1 MHGLT
6 PPDEGLNRT
15 KLDGAAKADE
25 PGLPVIEQRKYDF
38 VDSLRGIAVLLV
50 VLAHTP
56 LQPSLTFLNVIGAY
70 GVQLFFVVSAF
81 TLFLS
86 MQAKHDRETRP
97 VLFFLIRRY
106 FRIAPAFYLAAL
118 FYLIKDGLGP
128 TPFAPDGIHAWQIL
142 TTLAF
147 VNGWFPD
154 AINTVVPG
162 GWSIAVEMTFY
173 LFVPVCFR
181 FITSLA
187 RAIALTLALAILGI
201 VANRFV
207 APVLLA
213 PFADDRTILVWFPQL
228 WFPIQAC
235 VFPIGFI
242 VFLLFT
248 KRTGLPAPWS
258 GMLTFAA
265 LTMLMVAPWLH
276 VRILP
281 VPLLYAAIFGLLSY
295 GMSSGRPRVL
305 VNPLL
310 CHVGRVSFSVYLIHF
325 WAISLVHRYLEP
337 AWLGAIQPLQ
347 SLMFYAATVALAVA
361 MSTVTF
367 RCIELPGQMLGGAL
381 IARFEQAAVAR
392 AQLR

>member
-1 MHGLT
+1 MCGLRA
-6 PPDEGLNRT
+6 DEGSNPA
-15 KLDGAAKADE
+15 KLDGAARADK
-25 PGLPVIEQRKYDF
+25 PDLPMIEQRKYDF

-97 VLFFLIRRY
+97 VLFFFIRRY
-106 FRIAPAFYLAAL
+106 FRIAPAFYLAAI
-118 FYLIKDGLGP
+118 FYLAKDGLGP
-128 TPFAPDGIHAWQIL
+128 APFAPNGIHPWQIL

-154 AINTVVPG
+154 AINAVVPG

-187 RAIALTLALAILGI
+187 RAIALTLALAILGMA
-201 VANRFV
+201 ANRLV
-207 APVLLA
+207 APLLLA

-228 WFPIQAC
+228 WFPIQAS

-248 KRTGLPAPWS
+248 KRAGLPALWS
-258 GMLTFAA
+258 GMLTLAA
-265 LTMLMVAPWLH
+265 VAMLMIAPWFH
-276 VRILP
+276 VDIFP
-281 VPLLYAAIFGLLSY
+281 VPLLYAIIFGLLCY

-325 WAISLVHRYLEP
+325 WAISLVHHYLEP
-337 AWLGAIQPLQ
+337 AWLGASQPLQ
-347 SLMFYAATVALAVA
+347 GLLFYAATVALAVA
-361 MSTVTF
+361 MSTITF
-367 RCIELPGQMLGGAL
+367 RCIELPGQRIGRALIQRIDQEGGA
-381 IARFEQAAVAR
+381 R
-392 AQLR
+392 ALWG

>member
-6 PPDEGLNRT
+6 ADEGSNRA
-15 KLDGAAKADE
+15 KLSGAEKALA
-25 PGLPVIEQRKYDF
+25 PGRPVIEQRKYDF
-38 VDSLRGIAVLLV
+38 VDALRGIAVLLV

-86 MQAKHDRETRP
+86 IEAKHDRETRP
-97 VLFFLIRRY
+97 VLFFFIRRF

-118 FYLIKDGLGP
+118 FYLTKDGLGP

-142 TTLAF
+142 STFAF

-173 LFVPVCFR
+173 VFVPVCFSL
-181 FITSLA
+181 ITSVV
-187 RAIALTLALAILGI
+187 RAIALTVALAILGMA
-201 VANRFV
+201 ANRFV
-207 APVLLA
+207 APLLLA

-228 WFPIQAC
+228 WFPIQAS

-248 KRTGLPAPWS
+248 RHSALPARWS
-258 GMLTFAA
+258 GVLTFIAIAA
-265 LTMLMVAPWLH
+265 LFVAPWVH
-276 VRILP
+276 APVAPLP
-281 VPLLYAAIFGLLSY
+281 LFYAVIFGLLCY
-295 GMSSGRPRVL
+295 GMSSGGPRVL

-310 CHVGRVSFSVYLIHF
+310 CHVGRVSFSVYLLHF

-337 AWLGAIQPLQ
+337 AWLGVNPPLQ
-347 SLMFYAATVALAVA
+347 SLLFYTTTVAAAVA
-361 MSTVTF
+361 MSNITF
-367 RCIELPGQMLGGAL
+367 RCIELPGQKIGRAL
-381 IARFEQAAVAR
+381 IARIEREAGAQ